1 MDDIDDIVREFLIE
15 SYENLDQLD
24 QDLVALESAP
34 GSRELLSSVFR
45 TIHTIKGT
53 SGFLAFGDLERVAHV
68 GESLLVELRD
78 GRRLMDQHTTDVLL
92 RMVDTI
98 RDLLGRIESTG
109 GEAGIEV
116 DGVIAVIQRALDG
129 EDEAAAEVA
138 PEPAAEAAPEP
149 AAEPT
154 PAEPTLAQI
163 GQPTAEDLAAA
174 AAAEAAPLAAAAAA
188 AAAQDATDA
197 VRAATDADQGDR
209 AVAAAMSAAAVTAAV
224 VAASPS
230 APPAQ
235 APAPASAPAQ
245 VAAPAPAAPAPAPA
259 PALAK
264 ATPGRAGAPEPT
276 ESVASR
282 GTSESSIRVDVDLL
296 DDLMRQVGELVLV
309 RNQIAQL
316 AGFDSDA
323 ELTRSSQRLS
333 LIASELQE
341 GVMKTR
347 MQPIDHIWSKMPR
360 IVRDL
365 AAACAREVR
374 LEMVGGDTEL
384 DRSLL
389 ESVKDPLTHLVRNAV
404 DHGIESPATRTASGK
419 PSTGVLTLRAYH
431 AGGQVMVEVRDD
443 GAGIDPQKVAAK
455 AIERGLKTAE
465 QLDAMATSDILNL
478 VFLPGFSTAAAV
490 TNVSGRGVG
499 MDVVRSNIES
509 IGGAVEVES
518 EVGRGT
524 TWRLRIPLTL
534 AIMPALTVRSGS
546 EIYAIPQVNLQELVA
561 LDTQKTQEAIEH
573 IGSAEVYRL
582 RGALLPLVRLSDVM
596 GQTRGDG
603 DSAVIAVLQADNQRF
618 GLVVDR
624 VLNNEEIVVKPLAAQ
639 LKTIGIYAGATLMG
653 DGQVALILDVQAIAR
668 RSLSG
673 EIADLDH
680 RAAIEK
686 SVSAG
691 EVTEL
696 LVVGIGSGRRVAVPL
711 AMVTRLELVAQ
722 DRIELVGG
730 HEVIQYRDAIV
741 PVSRL
746 ARTLG
751 SFEEPTEE
759 IPLVVFTR
767 GERTVAM
774 VVSEIVEIVSD
785 AGAERSTVDD
795 IGLLGSIVLSGRVT
809 ELLDVPTALLQADPR
824 FYDGDQM
831 LGTDGMDHAAASGL
845 GSAYDSEMV
854 SA

>member
-24 QDLVALESAP
+24 QDLVALEGAP
-34 GSRELLSSVFR
+34 GSRDLLSSVFR

-78 GRRLMDQHTTDVLL
+78 GRRQMDQHTTDVLL

-98 RDLLGRIESTG
+98 RELLGRIEDTGAEGGVEVDAVVAVIQAALDGTDGTDVTDVTDG
-109 GEAGIEV
+109 GEAP
-116 DGVIAVIQRALDG
+116 
-129 EDEAAAEVA
+129 AADDAVA
-138 PEPAAEAAPEP
+138 PALVAVAPVALPVVAPAA
-149 AAEPT
+149 
-154 PAEPTLAQI
+154 
-163 GQPTAEDLAAA
+163 
-174 AAAEAAPLAAAAAA
+174 
-188 AAAQDATDA
+188 
-197 VRAATDADQGDR
+197 
-209 AVAAAMSAAAVTAAV
+209 
-224 VAASPS
+224 
-230 APPAQ
+230 
-235 APAPASAPAQ
+235 
-245 VAAPAPAAPAPAPA
+245 APAAPAAPATPASTAPA
-259 PALAK
+259 PADL
-264 ATPGRAGAPEPT
+264 PEPP
-276 ESVASR
+276 VSR
-282 GTSESSIRVDVDLL
+282 GTSDSSIRVDVDLL

-316 AGFDSDA
+316 AGSEA
-323 ELTRSSQRLS
+323 APELTRSSQRLS

-365 AAACAREVR
+365 ASACGREVR
-374 LEMVGGDTEL
+374 LDMVGGDTEL

-389 ESVKDPLTHLVRNAV
+389 ESVKDPLTHLVRNAI
-404 DHGIESPATRTASGK
+404 DHGIESPADRLAAGK
-419 PSTGVLTLRAYH
+419 PATGVLTLRAYH

-443 GAGIDPQKVAAK
+443 GAGINPQRVAAK
-455 AIERGLKTAE
+455 ALERGLKTPE
-465 QLDAMATSDILNL
+465 QLEAMATGDLLNL

-534 AIMPALTVRSGS
+534 AIMPALTVRSGA
-546 EIYAIPQVNLQELVA
+546 EVYAIPQVNLHELVA

-582 RGALLPLVRLSDVM
+582 RGSLLPLVRLSEVL
-596 GQTRGDG
+596 GQPRGEA

-618 GLVVDR
+618 GLVVDK

-639 LKTIGIYAGATLMG
+639 LKTIGVFAGATLMG

-668 RSLSG
+668 RALTG
-673 EIADLDH
+673 EIADIDQH
-680 RAAIEK
+680 ATAGSAVAA
-686 SVSAG
+686 G
-691 EVTEL
+691 TVTEL
-696 LVVGIGSGRRVAVPL
+696 LVVGIGSGRRVAIPL
-711 AMVTRLELVAQ
+711 ALVTRLELIAP
-722 DRIELVGG
+722 DRLEVVGG
-730 HEVIQYRDAIV
+730 HEVLQYRDAIV
-741 PVSRL
+741 PVTRL
-746 ARTLG
+746 SRTLG
-751 SFEEPTEE
+751 AYDDDVSEE

-767 GERTVAM
+767 GDRTIAM

-785 AGAERSTVDD
+785 DGAVPSTVDD
-795 IGLLGSIVLSGRVT
+795 HGLLGSIVLSGRVT
-809 ELLDVPTALLQADPR
+809 ELLDVPAALSQVDPR
-824 FYDGDQM
+824 FYHDAP
-831 LGTDGMDHAAASGL
+831 TEAFGL
-845 GSAYDSEMV
+845 IGHPDIDPRSAEMV
-854 SA
+854 SV

>member
-235 APAPASAPAQ
+235 APAPAPAPAQ

-259 PALAK
+259 LAK
-264 ATPGRAGAPEPT
+264 ATPARAGAPEPT

-404 DHGIESPATRTASGK
+404 DHGIELPATRTAAGK

-680 RAAIEK
+680 RAAVEK

-845 GSAYDSEMV
+845 GSEYDSEMV

>member
-1 MDDIDDIVREFLIE
+1 VDDIDDIVREFLIE

-129 EDEAAAEVA
+129 EDEAATEVA

-154 PAEPTLAQI
+154 PAEPMLAQI

-224 VAASPS
+224 VAASP
-230 APPAQ
+230 A
-235 APAPASAPAQ
+235 APAPAPAQ
-245 VAAPAPAAPAPAPA
+245 VAAPAPAAPAPQPAAPVQA

-722 DRIELVGG
+722 ERIELVGG

>member
-224 VAASPS
+224 VAASPT
-230 APPAQ
+230 APAAQ
-235 APAPASAPAQ
+235 APAQA
-245 VAAPAPAAPAPAPA
+245 AAPAPAAPAAPAPA

-264 ATPGRAGAPEPT
+264 ATPARAGAPEPT

-680 RAAIEK
+680 RAAVEK

>member
-138 PEPAAEAAPEP
+138 PEPAAEAALAPAAVAPAEP
-149 AAEPT
+149 AA
-154 PAEPTLAQI
+154 AEPTLAQI

-224 VAASPS
+224 VAATPA
-230 APPAQ
+230 APAAQ
-235 APAPASAPAQ
+235 APAPAP
-245 VAAPAPAAPAPAPA
+245 APAPQPAAPAPA

-264 ATPGRAGAPEPT
+264 ATPARASAPEPT

-680 RAAIEK
+680 RAAVEK